1 MGNRMIK
8 ESIRTDKQVN
18 ELSDFCFR
26 LWTYLLTYVDDYGRG
41 NADPDLLKGFCF
53 ARRKDVTTKHIEKGL
68 EELQN
73 IDLIRLY
80 RVEDEIYLYF
90 PTWEKHQR
98 IQTKKSKCPE
108 PVDTEK
114 NFHTVV
120 HGGIKYSTVNNGN
133 PPPETNRNQVEIEK
147 ETNSKLN
154 INNYKRGAKNI
165 KVVEAEEKKAV
176 FELCTN
182 TGEGY
187 PFYQDDIDSYK
198 GLYPAVDVEQEMRNM
213 IGWLDANPARR
224 KTKAGMKRFV
234 NGWLSREQDK
244 YKPADTLAPAAKPA
258 GTKFNNFE
266 QRNDDIDADMQKAF
280 MQQLKGVAGG

>member
-68 EELQN
+68 EELQSV
-73 IDLIRLY
+73 DLIRLY
-80 RVEDEIYLYF
+80 KVEDEIYLYF

-120 HGGIKYSTVNNGN
+120 HGGIELSTVSNGN
-133 PPPETNRNQVEIEK
+133 PPPETNRNQVEVEK
-147 ETNSKLN
+147 EINSKSN
-154 INNYKRGAKNI
+154 IYNYKHGAKNI

-176 FELCTN
+176 FELFTN
-182 TGEGY
+182 TGELY
-187 PFYQDDIDSYK
+187 PFYQDDIDAYK
-198 GLYPAVDVEQEMRNM
+198 SLYPAVDVEQEMRNM
-213 IGWLDANPARR
+213 IGWLDANPTKR
-224 KTKAGMKRFV
+224 KTKSGMKRFV
-234 NGWLSREQDK
+234 NSWLTRQQNGNKVTS
-244 YKPADTLAPAAKPA
+244 PPAAKS
-258 GTKFNNFE
+258 KFNNFE
-266 QRNDDIDADMQKAF
+266 QRNDSIEGEMESKF
-280 MQQLKGVAGG
+280 LRELKVVRDG

>member
-68 EELQN
+68 EELQSV
-73 IDLIRLY
+73 DLIRLY

-108 PVDTEK
+108 PIDAEK

-120 HGGIKYSTVNNGN
+120 HGGIELSTVSNGN

-147 ETNSKLN
+147 ETNSKPSF
-154 INNYKRGAKNI
+154 NNYKHGAKNI

-182 TGEGY
+182 TGEPY
-187 PFYQDDIDSYK
+187 PFYQDDIDAYK
-198 GLYPAVDVEQEMRNM
+198 GLYPSVNVEQEMRNM
-213 IGWLDANPARR
+213 IGWLDANPTRR
-224 KTKAGMKRFV
+224 KTRSGMKRFV
-234 NGWLSREQDK
+234 NGWLSRQQNENK
-244 YKPADTLAPAAKPA
+244 ATSPPAAKS
-258 GTKFNNFE
+258 KFNNFE
-266 QRNDDIDADMQKAF
+266 QRNDTIDTEMNDKF
-280 MQQLKGVAGG
+280 LRELKVIKGG

>member
-18 ELSDFCFR
+18 ELNDFCFR

-80 RVEDEIYLYF
+80 KVEDEIYLYF
-90 PTWEKHQR
+90 PSWEKHQR

-154 INNYKRGAKNI
+154 INNYKHGAQNI

-198 GLYPAVDVEQEMRNM
+198 DLYPAVDVEQEMRNM

-224 KTKAGMKRFV
+224 KTKSGMKRFV
-234 NGWLSREQDK
+234 NGWLVRQQDST
-244 YKPADTLAPAAKPA
+244 KPVASEKPA
-258 GTKFNNFE
+258 GTKFSNFE
-266 QRNDDIDADMQKAF
+266 QRNDAIDTDMENKFLRELKAI
-280 MQQLKGVAGG
+280 KGGQ

>member
-18 ELSDFCFR
+18 ELNDFCFR

-80 RVEDEIYLYF
+80 KVEDEIYLYF
-90 PTWEKHQR
+90 PSWEKHQR

-234 NGWLSREQDK
+234 NGWLSRQQK
-244 YKPADTLAPAAKPA
+244 SNKPEASEKPA
-258 GTKFNNFE
+258 GTKFSNFE
-266 QRNDDIDADMQKAF
+266 QRNDAIDADMENKF
-280 MQQLKGVAGG
+280 LRELKVIKGG

>member
-18 ELSDFCFR
+18 ELNDFCFR

-68 EELQN
+68 EELQSV
-73 IDLIRLY
+73 DLIRLY

-108 PVDTEK
+108 PTNTEK

-120 HGGIKYSTVNNGN
+120 HGGIELSTVSNGN
-133 PPPETNRNQVEIEK
+133 PPPETNRN
-147 ETNSKLN
+147 
-154 INNYKRGAKNI
+154 
-165 KVVEAEEKKAV
+165 
-176 FELCTN
+176 
-182 TGEGY
+182 
-187 PFYQDDIDSYK
+187 
-198 GLYPAVDVEQEMRNM
+198 RNH
-213 IGWLDANPARR
+213 L
-224 KTKAGMKRFV
+224 
-234 NGWLSREQDK
+234 
-244 YKPADTLAPAAKPA
+244 
-258 GTKFNNFE
+258 
-266 QRNDDIDADMQKAF
+266 
-280 MQQLKGVAGG
+280 

>member
-18 ELSDFCFR
+18 ELNDFCFR

-68 EELQN
+68 EELQSV
-73 IDLIRLY
+73 DLIRLY
-80 RVEDEIYLYF
+80 RVEDEVYLYF
-90 PTWEKHQR
+90 PSWEKHQR

-108 PVDTEK
+108 PIDTEK

-120 HGGIKYSTVNNGN
+120 HGGIELSTVNNGN

-147 ETNSKLN
+147 ETNSNSN
-154 INNYKRGAKNI
+154 INNYKRGAQKI
-165 KVVEAEEKKAV
+165 KVVEVEENKAI

-182 TGEGY
+182 TGELY

-198 GLYPAVDVEQEMRNM
+198 SLYPAVDVEQEMRKM

-224 KTKAGMKRFV
+224 KTKSGMKRFV
-234 NGWLSREQDK
+234 NGWLVRQLDSA
-244 YKPADTLAPAAKPA
+244 KPVASEKPA
-258 GTKFNNFE
+258 GTKFSNFE
-266 QRNDDIDADMQKAF
+266 QRNDAIDADMENKF
-280 MQQLKGVAGG
+280 LRELKVIKGG